1 MFYKCD
7 IELNKLKGSSR
18 SANLDRV
25 RTIYTSIKKEGL
37 KHSLLIDEKYNVYL
51 GSTRLIALKLLRKK
65 SNYIVSCIMYS
76 KKSREGKQLT
86 DEKKLCNEL
95 GIQNI
100 KDISR
105 LFK

>member
-7 IELNKLKGSSR
+7 IELNKLKGGSR
-18 SANLDRV
+18 SVNLDRV

-37 KHSLLIDEKYNVYL
+37 KYSLLIDEKYNVYL

-65 SNYIVSCIMYS
+65 PNYIVSCIMYS
-76 KKSREGKQLT
+76 KKPIEGVHLT
-86 DEKKLCNEL
+86 DEKKLCKEL
-95 GIQNI
+95 GIDNI
-100 KDISR
+100 QRISR